1 MVTKMKERKYYKA
14 NTEGWEHIIPFL
26 VVDIPFEPAKIRKR
40 KNSQTEQNKE
50 ENAEQE

>member
-26 VVDIPFEPAKIRKR
+26 VVDRPFAPAKIRKR
-40 KNSQTEQNKE
+40 KNSQPEQNKE